1 MLCDLLLLLT
11 DTVLLHYALT
21 SYTLYQLGELR
32 DAYAELEVQF
42 AEAEAERDELYDS
55 FEGAVRG
62 VQQRADFRNLIL
74 ERKVSCNILTI
85 EAVVSSSNSSDT
97 ASNAFA
103 VRIVYSDYSLLAALV
118 AAAAKFM

>member
-1 MLCDLLLLLT
+1 M
-11 DTVLLHYALT
+11 LHYALT

-62 VQQRADFRNLIL
+62 VQQRTDFRNLIL

-85 EAVVSSSNSSDT
+85 EAVISSSNSSDT

-103 VRIVYSDYSLLAALV
+103 VRIVYSGFSLLAALV